1 MPISMSRAAQL
12 GAGDFYSGIAAKAD
26 WPKAFVCS
34 ELVQRTP
41 RAYPTHHHE
50 RDYFCLLLGG
60 DYREGTSGRMNE
72 FAPVSAG
79 FNPKHVP
86 HSGDAGR
93 AGAHLFTIE
102 FADDFL
108 RKHLSTVPGE
118 TVLDFGTREI
128 VWTALRLFRCFKQRE
143 TADTLS
149 FESIACELVGTA
161 QAREDY
167 KNDAA
172 PIWVQRVRDRLDA
185 GIARSCSVSE
195 LAHEAGVHP
204 VHLARVFRKVTGV
217 SPGEYLQRARADRAC
232 DLLLNSEMP
241 LSDVAA
247 ECGFYD
253 QSHMTRILRR
263 YSQTTPGTLRALTA
277 LVHKTTS
284 RA

>member
-1 MPISMSRAAQL
+1 MARAAQL
-12 GAGDFYSGIAAKAD
+12 GAGNFYSGIAAKAD
-26 WPKAFVCS
+26 WPQAFVCS

-41 RAYPTHHHE
+41 RAYPMHHHE
-50 RDYFCLLLGG
+50 RDYFFLVLGG
-60 DYREGTSGRMNE
+60 DYREGTLRRMNE

-79 FNPKHVP
+79 FNPKHVA

-102 FADDFL
+102 FADGFL
-108 RKHLSTVPGE
+108 RKHLASVPGD

-128 VWTALRLFRCFKQRE
+128 VWTALRLFRCFRQRE
-143 TADTLS
+143 TADKLS

-161 QAREDY
+161 QPREDY
-167 KNDAA
+167 ASDTA
-172 PIWVQRVRDRLDA
+172 PRWIGRVQEQLDNA
-185 GIARSCSVSE
+185 TSGGVSVAE

-241 LSDVAA
+241 LSEVAA

-263 YSQTTPGTLRALTA
+263 YSQTTPGTLRALASLT
-277 LVHKTTS
+277 LRTTS

>member
-1 MPISMSRAAQL
+1 MTQQAAHL
-12 GAGDFYSGIAAKAD
+12 RAGDFNCGIAAKAD
-26 WPKAFVCS
+26 WPQAFVCS

-50 RDYFCLLLGG
+50 RDYFFLVLGG
-60 DYREGTSGRMNE
+60 DYREGTPRRMNE
-72 FAPVSAG
+72 FAPISAG

-102 FADDFL
+102 FADGFL
-108 RKHLSTVPGE
+108 RTHLANVPGD

-128 VWTALRLFRCFKQRE
+128 VWTALRLFRCFRQRE
-143 TADTLS
+143 TADNLS
-149 FESIACELVGTA
+149 FESVACELVGTA
-161 QAREDY
+161 QAREEYVRDDAPLWVRRVRE
-167 KNDAA
+167 KLDAA
-172 PIWVQRVRDRLDA
+172 TIGGV
-185 GIARSCSVSE
+185 SVAE
-195 LAHEAGVHP
+195 LAHDAGVHP

-232 DLLLNSEMP
+232 DLLLNSQMP
-241 LSDVAA
+241 LSEVAA

-263 YSQTTPGTLRALTA
+263 YSQTTPKALRALA
-277 LVHKTTS
+277 IV
-284 RA
+284 

>member
-1 MPISMSRAAQL
+1 MSQQAAHL
-12 GAGDFYSGIAAKAD
+12 RPGDFYSGVAAKAD
-26 WPKAFVCS
+26 WPQAFVCS

-50 RDYFCLLLGG
+50 RDYFFLALGG

-108 RKHLSTVPGE
+108 RKHLASVPGD

-128 VWTALRLFRCFKQRE
+128 VWTALRLFRCFRQRE
-143 TADTLS
+143 TADLLS

-167 KNDAA
+167 TNDAA
-172 PIWVQRVRDRLDA
+172 PLWVKRMRDQLDA
-185 GIARSCSVSE
+185 ATGHGCSVSQ

-232 DLLLNSEMP
+232 DLLLNSDMP
-241 LSDVAA
+241 LSEVAA

-263 YSQTTPGTLRALTA
+263 YSQTTPKTLRALA
-277 LVHKTTS
+277 IV
-284 RA
+284 

>member
-1 MPISMSRAAQL
+1 MSRRPAELAA
-12 GAGDFYSGIAAKAD
+12 GSFYSGIAAKAD
-26 WPKAFVCS
+26 WPQAFVCS

-50 RDYFCLLLGG
+50 RDYFFLLLGG

-102 FADDFL
+102 FADGFL
-108 RKHLSTVPGE
+108 RKHLATVPGD

-143 TADTLS
+143 TANTLS

-161 QAREDY
+161 QSREDY
-167 KNDAA
+167 ASDDA
-172 PIWVQRVRDRLDA
+172 PRWIRRVQDQLNAAIPGGV
-185 GIARSCSVSE
+185 SVSD
-195 LAHEAGVHP
+195 LAHQAGVHP

-241 LSDVAA
+241 LSEVAA

-263 YSQTTPGTLRALTA
+263 YSQTTPKALRLLT
-277 LVHKTTS
+277 S
-284 RA
+284 PS

>member
-1 MPISMSRAAQL
+1 MSRRAAEL
-12 GAGDFYSGIAAKAD
+12 AAGSFYSGVAAKAD
-26 WPKAFVCS
+26 WPQAFVCS

-50 RDYFCLLLGG
+50 RDYFFLLLGG

-72 FAPVSAG
+72 FVPVSAG

-102 FADDFL
+102 FADGFL
-108 RKHLSTVPGE
+108 RKHMASVPGD

-128 VWTALRLFRCFKQRE
+128 VWTALRLFRCFRQRE
-143 TADTLS
+143 TADNLS

-161 QAREDY
+161 QSREDY
-167 KNDAA
+167 AHDAA
-172 PIWVQRVRDRLDA
+172 PVWVRRVRDQLDA
-185 GIARSCSVSE
+185 ALSGGVSVSD

-263 YSQTTPGTLRALTA
+263 YSQTTPKALRALSIT
-277 LVHKTTS
+277 
-284 RA
+284 

>member
-1 MPISMSRAAQL
+1 
-12 GAGDFYSGIAAKAD
+12 
-26 WPKAFVCS
+26 
-34 ELVQRTP
+34 
-41 RAYPTHHHE
+41 
-50 RDYFCLLLGG
+50 
-60 DYREGTSGRMNE
+60 MNE
-72 FAPVSAG
+72 FVPVSAG

-102 FADDFL
+102 FADGFL
-108 RKHLSTVPGE
+108 RKHMASVPGD

-128 VWTALRLFRCFKQRE
+128 VWTALRLFRCFRQRE
-143 TADTLS
+143 TADHLS

-172 PIWVQRVRDRLDA
+172 PTWVRRVRDQLDA
-185 GIARSCSVSE
+185 ALSGGVSVSD

-263 YSQTTPGTLRALTA
+263 YSQTTPKALRALSIT
-277 LVHKTTS
+277 
-284 RA
+284 

>member
-1 MPISMSRAAQL
+1 MSRGAAQL
-12 GAGDFYSGIAAKAD
+12 AAGSFYSGVAAKTD
-26 WPKAFVCS
+26 WPQAFVCS

-50 RDYFCLLLGG
+50 RDYFFLVLGG
-60 DYREGTSGRMNE
+60 DYREGTPRQMHE

-79 FNPKHVP
+79 FNPKFVP

-108 RKHLSTVPGE
+108 RKHLSTVPGD
-118 TVLDFGTREI
+118 TVLDFGTRDI
-128 VWTALRLFRCFKQRE
+128 VWTALRLFRCFRQRE
-143 TADTLS
+143 TANTLS

-161 QAREDY
+161 QAREEYVSDTAPLWVRRVQQQL
-167 KNDAA
+167 DAA
-172 PIWVQRVRDRLDA
+172 TTL
-185 GIARSCSVSE
+185 GCSVSD
-195 LAHEAGVHP
+195 LAREAGVHP

-241 LSDVAA
+241 LSEVAA

-263 YSQTTPGTLRALTA
+263 YSQTTPKALRALSI
-277 LVHKTTS
+277 V
-284 RA
+284 

>member
-1 MPISMSRAAQL
+1 MSRGAAQL
-12 GAGDFYSGIAAKAD
+12 AAGSFYSGIAAKAD

-50 RDYFCLLLGG
+50 RDYFFLVLGG
-60 DYREGTSGRMNE
+60 DYREGTPRRMNE

-79 FNPKHVP
+79 FNPKFVP
-86 HSGDAGR
+86 HAGDAGR

-108 RKHLSTVPGE
+108 RKHFSDVPGD
-118 TVLDFGTREI
+118 TVIDFGARDI
-128 VWTALRLFRCFKQRE
+128 VWTALRLFRCFRQRE
-143 TADTLS
+143 TADHLS

-161 QAREDY
+161 QVREDY
-167 KNDAA
+167 AIDAA
-172 PIWVQRVRDRLDA
+172 PIWLRRVQERLDA
-185 GIARSCSVSE
+185 AMTFGCSVSD

-241 LSDVAA
+241 LSEVAT

-253 QSHMTRILRR
+253 QSHMTRIVRR
-263 YSQTTPGTLRALTA
+263 YSQATPRALRR
-277 LVHKTTS
+277 LTS
-284 RA
+284 PS